1 MKLAETPIK
10 VNKLL
15 DLIEHYPNKIDKKNL
30 SAGFL
35 HGFKVGY
42 ESPRDPTNCNNL
54 ISAHQ
59 NKNALAKKILKELG
73 LNRIAGPFPYRP
85 FPNLRLSPVGLFPKK
100 TGGWRL
106 IHHLSYPFGKC

>member
-15 DLIEHYPNKIDKKNL
+15 DLIEHYPNKIDKQIL

-59 NKNALAKKILKELG
+59 NKNALAKKNISTNVANFSNSIGAAEQPMG
-73 LNRIAGPFPYRP
+73 NA
-85 FPNLRLSPVGLFPKK
+85 LSK
-100 TGGWRL
+100 
-106 IHHLSYPFGKC
+106 